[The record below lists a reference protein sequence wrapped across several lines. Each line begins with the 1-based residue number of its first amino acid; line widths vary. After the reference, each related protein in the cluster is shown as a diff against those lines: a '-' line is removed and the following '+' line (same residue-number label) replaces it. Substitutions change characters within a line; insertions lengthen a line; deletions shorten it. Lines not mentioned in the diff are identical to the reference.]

1 MHCAF
6 SWFSLLQLNETLL
19 KKNLTY
25 AAEYFPQWRRHVRG
39 KYICGTQF
47 IIKIQEPVQTSTV
60 ELDFRKFVNVALS
73 DSATK

>member
-39 KYICGTQF
+39 KYVARSLLLKSRNQF
-47 IIKIQEPVQTSTV
+47 KQVQ
-60 ELDFRKFVNVALS
+60 
-73 DSATK
+73 

>member
-6 SWFSLLQLNETLL
+6 SWFSLLQFNETLL

-39 KYICGTQF
+39 KYVARSLLLKSRNQF
-47 IIKIQEPVQTSTV
+47 KQVQ
-60 ELDFRKFVNVALS
+60 
-73 DSATK
+73 